1 MFTWSSVPRE
11 STQLGKQDPFLSL
24 LRNAKSS
31 ANEGVRAAQS
41 QRFRGTNWFVVPLKS
56 FILWNNRRHSES
68 DGTGSGTYY
77 ILYNV
82 MYTAF
87 II

>member
-1 MFTWSSVPRE
+1 MKVWGRH
-11 STQLGKQDPFLSL
+11 
-24 LRNAKSS
+24 RAKDL
-31 ANEGVRAAQS
+31 EEL
-41 QRFRGTNWFVVPLKS
+41 NWFVVPLKS